1 MRFAQAKPSECRP
14 GRQARGPGGPGQVVR
29 GLMSSSSE
37 HDALEWQSRVRLVDE
52 VARVLRQRI
61 YTGFYAPGELLRQVQ
76 LSEDLKVSR
85 TPLREALRML
95 QSEGLVEADGV
106 RGVSVAQADRKR
118 LLNAYSLREMLD
130 GLAAR
135 QAAERAPE
143 QARARLLPLIEA
155 QRQTLDPWQP
165 AEYTRLNVELHVII
179 VELADNEYL
188 SAQLALV
195 RKTSQVF
202 APAVLI
208 SQDRAAHAVREHSLI
223 VEAIAAGDGELAERL
238 GRDHIRATI
247 DCLRQEK
254 VAPSASTPPQRSR
267 PRPLAA

>member
-1 MRFAQAKPSECRP
+1 
-14 GRQARGPGGPGQVVR
+14 
-29 GLMSSSSE
+29 MSSSNSSSGGDGGE
-37 HDALEWQSRVRLVDE
+37 AFEWQSRVRLVDE

-61 YTGFYAPGELLRQVQ
+61 YTGFYPPGELLRQVQ

-106 RGVSVAQADRKR
+106 RGVSVARADRTR
-118 LLNAYSLREMLD
+118 LLNAYALREMLD

-135 QAAERAPE
+135 QAAERASDR
-143 QARARLLPLIEA
+143 ARALLVPIIEA
-155 QRQTLDPWQP
+155 QRHTLDPWRP
-165 AEYTRLNVELHVII
+165 AEYTRLNVELHVAI
-179 VELADNEYL
+179 VELADNEFL

-208 SQDRAAHAVREHSLI
+208 SQDRAGPAIQEHQRI

-238 GRDHIRATI
+238 GRLHIQATI
-247 DCLRQEK
+247 RCLRAEI
-254 VAPSASTPPQRSR
+254 AEEAAASA
-267 PRPLAA
+267 AARHATAA